1 MRAYPTWEAMVLL
14 ERELSLPA
22 TGEEQDW
29 DIELADPS
37 RVDEFLRYLESH
49 DLSEDARF
57 ALMALIIASLDDLSY
72 EGDLDAGLVKRTVA
86 LLEAGRPLYDDLIL
100 YWRQDG
106 ESPDGFNISPTMRL
120 VPV

>member
-1 MRAYPTWEAMVLL
+1 MRAYPTWEAMALL
-14 ERELSLPA
+14 ERELLLPA

-37 RVDEFLRYLESH
+37 RVDEFLCYLESH

-72 EGDLDAGLVKRTVA
+72 EGDLDAELVKRTVA

-106 ESPDGFNISPTMRL
+106 EGPDGFNISPTMRL